1 MLWEWLMVNGKLLM
15 VNKVEG
21 GSTMARGQDIEDR
34 LITFAVRIVM
44 LCDNLPNSRAGNH
57 FAGQLLRSGTA
68 PAAHY
73 AEARNAESNRDF
85 IHKMKLGLKEM
96 NESRI
101 WLRILM
107 EANIMPATRLEELH
121 QECQQ
126 LCRIFGASISTVK
139 SKQTPK

>member
-1 MLWEWLMVNGKLLM
+1 
-15 VNKVEG
+15 
-21 GSTMARGQDIEDR
+21 MARGQDIEDR
-34 LITFAVRIVM
+34 LIAFAVRIVT
-44 LCDNLPNSRAGNH
+44 LCDNLPSSRTGNH

-107 EANIMPATRLEELH
+107 EANIMPAARLHELH
-121 QECQQ
+121 QECHQ
-126 LCRIFGASISTVK
+126 LCRIFGASITTAK
-139 SKQTPK
+139 AKRATKNDQ